1 MKTKM
6 KFFSVL
12 LSMTLLLSV
21 LVLPLSIHAAE
32 PDYTVT
38 TLEELAEAAAN
49 DLTGKTVSIANN
61 ITVTSNTS
69 IPSFNGTLEG
79 NGNTISGLTA
89 ALFTTLS
96 NATVQNLNLSG
107 AIDNSVADNGLLAR
121 SATGNLTVTGCTVN
135 VTIGKAASNGQVNV
149 AQGGFV
155 GMYGTT
161 DFAVINGWE
170 PHGCE
175 DAGTA
180 IFTDCTVT
188 GSHEAQTTN
197 RSYLGG
203 ILGFAEGTVTMLRC
217 KNEMTSM
224 KQSVTASTAANLKQH
239 HMGGMLGYAIDATV
253 TMTDCVNAAS
263 LEGTSYVAGFLAYVT
278 TSTVTVT
285 NGVNSAAVKGDV
297 SAITDDVP
305 TGIGGF
311 VGYTS
316 CSVSISNSTNTGAV
330 SAAAKNRAF
339 AGGFVGYGIAGSSVS
354 ISGAV
359 NGGTVSAQSTGNDC
373 SAGGLI
379 GREHAA
385 FTLSDSANIGAVT
398 ASSTGRGHAGGMVG
412 VMSKDSTFD
421 TITDCLNDGTIT
433 ANRATGGI
441 VGTFYKQNNGQVT
454 RFVNTGTL
462 SCTTKIYQAAFFG
475 CYEWETTAQTLTLT
489 DCFYNASKAEHGIGM
504 NRAGD
509 YNPLTLNVVN
519 GTSST
524 SVLGTDYPGT
534 DNVDEVRVAY
544 DTATA
549 SCAVTG
555 FAGLRAAHAMSS
567 FMGDSWYMTEGAP
580 IPAAIADRLL
590 EKTEQTAAIRYK
602 GLQYTEADGGMF
614 SVRFVAVLDSLAY
627 ESVTYNVKKVEM
639 GVKSVGELSKSDTVV
654 YSALTGYDEEGTQ
667 TYNATEF
674 GGTYFS
680 AISFD
685 QVPADKTVSFV
696 ITPVLEGMDGSADA
710 EGMTFVAV
718 FENGEL
724 VTQYQY

>member
-224 KQSVTASTAANLKQH
+224 KQSVTASTAARLRF
-239 HMGGMLGYAIDATV
+239 
-253 TMTDCVNAAS
+253 S
-263 LEGTSYVAGFLAYVT
+263 E
-278 TSTVTVT
+278 
-285 NGVNSAAVKGDV
+285 SAAI
-297 SAITDDVP
+297 SAPMSMPGERRNMRSSMFTKFMIWV
-305 TGIGGF
+305 
-311 VGYTS
+311 TS
-316 CSVSISNSTNTGAV
+316 LVMRVTSDPAEKRSMLAKENFCTLANTSRRT
-330 SAAAKNRAF
+330 SAAKF
-339 AGGFVGYGIAGSSVS
+339 
-354 ISGAV
+354 
-359 NGGTVSAQSTGNDC
+359 
-373 SAGGLI
+373 
-379 GREHAA
+379 
-385 FTLSDSANIGAVT
+385 
-398 ASSTGRGHAGGMVG
+398 
-412 VMSKDSTFD
+412 
-421 TITDCLNDGTIT
+421 
-433 ANRATGGI
+433 
-441 VGTFYKQNNGQVT
+441 
-454 RFVNTGTL
+454 
-462 SCTTKIYQAAFFG
+462 
-475 CYEWETTAQTLTLT
+475 
-489 DCFYNASKAEHGIGM
+489 
-504 NRAGD
+504 
-509 YNPLTLNVVN
+509 
-519 GTSST
+519 
-524 SVLGTDYPGT
+524 
-534 DNVDEVRVAY
+534 
-544 DTATA
+544 
-549 SCAVTG
+549 
-555 FAGLRAAHAMSS
+555 
-567 FMGDSWYMTEGAP
+567 
-580 IPAAIADRLL
+580 
-590 EKTEQTAAIRYK
+590 TAAR
-602 GLQYTEADGGMF
+602 A
-614 SVRFVAVLDSLAY
+614 
-627 ESVTYNVKKVEM
+627 
-639 GVKSVGELSKSDTVV
+639 
-654 YSALTGYDEEGTQ
+654 
-667 TYNATEF
+667 
-674 GGTYFS
+674 
-680 AISFD
+680 
-685 QVPADKTVSFV
+685 P
-696 ITPVLEGMDGSADA
+696 
-710 EGMTFVAV
+710 
-718 FENGEL
+718 
-724 VTQYQY
+724 